1 MSMSS
6 TIAEVTFYIIIYG
19 KDGDG
24 MAPTA
29 FGTAMVEPI
38 RGIRAV
44 RDLCE
49 ERGLS
54 TSPRALCLRGIALH
68 TDSKSSKTIR
78 SYIGRS

>member
-44 RDLCE
+44 RDLC
-49 ERGLS
+49 RRARPIYLS
-54 TSPRALCLRGIALH
+54 KGVMFTW
-68 TDSKSSKTIR
+68 DSFAHR
-78 SYIGRS
+78 

>member
-6 TIAEVTFYIIIYG
+6 TIAEVAFYIIYG

-44 RDLCE
+44 RDLCQ
-49 ERGLS
+49 
-54 TSPRALCLRGIALH
+54 
-68 TDSKSSKTIR
+68 KSEA
-78 SYIGRS
+78 YLPLQGRYVYVG